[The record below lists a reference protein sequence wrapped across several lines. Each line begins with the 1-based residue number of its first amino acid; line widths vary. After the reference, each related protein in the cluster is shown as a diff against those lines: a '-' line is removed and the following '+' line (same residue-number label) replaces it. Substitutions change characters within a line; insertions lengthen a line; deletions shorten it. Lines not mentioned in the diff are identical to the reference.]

1 MTLTM
6 PGVTA
11 LSVANHSIV
20 SRVAWR
26 EPYMMKSLIAVII
39 GGSVGCAIRWLLSV
53 RLNALWSRPC
63 RLETADHY
71 RPVR

>member
-1 MTLTM
+1 
-6 PGVTA
+6 
-11 LSVANHSIV
+11 
-20 SRVAWR
+20 
-26 EPYMMKSLIAVII
+26 MMKSLIAVII

-71 RPVR
+71 GLCGNLRAGSADDDCAGIMWLA